1 MKVLCEIREIDNVV
15 KFNNSTYHFVK
26 VDGVDGLVCDVQD
39 DAAIKHMLESGPEF
53 SLMDPVVAVELEA
66 KKEEAETQMQHDT
79 EAADR
84 EAYQLMTLE
93 ELQQAYRERYGKA
106 SHPATKHET
115 LVDKLCKPR
124 DENDEE

>member
-1 MKVLCEIREIDNVV
+1 MKVLCKIREIDNIV
-15 KFNNSTYHFVK
+15 KHNNSTYHFK
-26 VDGVDGLVCDVQD
+26 QVDGVDGLVCDVQD
-39 DAAIKHMLESGPEF
+39 DEAVKVMLESGPEF
-53 SLMDPVVAVELEA
+53 SLMDPEVAIDLEA
-66 KKEEAETQMQHDT
+66 KAEEAETQMQHDT

-115 LVDKLCKPR
+115 LVDKLCAPR
-124 DENDEE
+124 DENEE